1 MADDNSSTHV
11 NGRPGVSLQDV
22 IENSRIIAETATD
35 AIITID
41 TDSTILFVN
50 RAAERIFGYANE
62 EMVGASLTMLMPE
75 YLRHLH
81 RKGLTNYV
89 ATGQKHISWEAVE
102 LPGLHKS
109 GAEISLE
116 LSFNESNKNG
126 ERFFTG
132 IARDI
137 SKRKQDERR
146 LALQHSVADIL
157 ANANNID
164 DAAPKLLETICQ
176 NLNWQVADFW
186 LVDKLDN
193 TLHLVST
200 WRDETVEHA
209 EEFEAL
215 NRTTRFP
222 PGESFP
228 GKIWLERSPIWVAD
242 FGSDKFPRSA
252 VAARANL
259 HSAYGF
265 PIILTDQVFG
275 VIELFSLE
283 RRDPDQ
289 LMLDTLVAI
298 GSQIGQFIDRKSH
311 EQQLVTA
318 LASAQ
323 EARLEA
329 ENLTRR
335 LSALQRMTDAALA
348 RYSVDEV
355 IAESLNRVREVLNVD
370 TVAILLLEADGDELI
385 AWAAQGLEEE
395 VGLGVRVPVGKGFAG
410 RIVAENKP
418 SIVKDLANSDIYNPL
433 LREKGI
439 KSLLGVPLLIEGKP
453 IGVLHVGKLK
463 ATEFT
468 GEDVRLLELAADRIA
483 LAIENARLHEEQV
496 AALAEAEAANKAKDE
511 FLTILSHELRT
522 PLTPIIGWIHMMQN
536 GILPETD
543 VSRILAVMN
552 RNAYSLKRLINDLLD
567 MSAVLSGKMRIE
579 ETPVSVASV
588 LEESVDTMAPYARDS
603 KVQLVFRPAEEAG
616 EAVVT
621 GDRNRLNQAFCNI
634 IHNAIKFSTPGSLV
648 QVSLELNADDV
659 LVRIKDQGE
668 GIPGSFLPHVF
679 ERFRQ
684 ADGSRTRAYG
694 GLGLGLA
701 LVKSFVEAHGGTV
714 EATSEGERQ
723 GSTFIVRLPRK
734 RTEVKDSHDR
744 NVGSLLDTTAGRA
757 RILLVEDQPDTLE
770 MLAAIFERQGYEVAA
785 CDSAQQAVELFAR
798 EEFDVLISDLGMP
811 SMDGLQLIKTLRQKP
826 GVRRT
831 PAIALTGYAS
841 QRDATAALAAGFD
854 LHLSKP
860 VDPTEL
866 AEAVERLLS
875 SEPGG

>member
-1 MADDNSSTHV
+1 MADDNSSPHEV
-11 NGRPGVSLQDV
+11 ASAGPALQDV
-22 IENSRIIAETATD
+22 IESSRILAETASD

-41 TDSTILFVN
+41 TESTILFVN
-50 RAAERIFGYANE
+50 KAAERIFGHTDK
-62 EMVGASLTMLMPE
+62 EMVGSKLTMLMPE

-81 RKGLTNYV
+81 REGLKNYV
-89 ATGQKHISWEAVE
+89 ATGQKHISWEAAE

-109 GAEISLE
+109 GHEITLE
-116 LSFNESNKNG
+116 LSFNEFNRNG

-157 ANANNID
+157 ANANNVD
-164 DAAPKLLETICQ
+164 DAAPKLLETICL
-176 NLNWQVADFW
+176 NLDWQIADFW
-186 LVDKLDN
+186 LVDRNDDALR
-193 TLHLVST
+193 LVSN
-200 WRDETVEHA
+200 WRDDSLTHTED
-209 EEFEAL
+209 FEATS
-215 NRTTRFP
+215 RQARFP
-222 PGESFP
+222 KGESFP
-228 GKIWLERSPIWVAD
+228 GKIWLERQPIWVPD
-242 FGSDKFPRSA
+242 FGADNFPRSEA
-252 VAARANL
+252 AARGNL

-265 PIILTDQVFG
+265 PIILSEQVFG
-275 VIELFSLE
+275 VIELFSS
-283 RRDPDQ
+283 RKRDPDQ

-318 LASAQ
+318 LTSAQ

-395 VGLGVRVPVGKGFAG
+395 VELGVRIPVGKGFAG

-418 SIVKDLANSDIYNPL
+418 SIVNDVAHSDVYNPL
-433 LREKGI
+433 LGERGI
-439 KSLLGVPLLIEGKP
+439 KSLLGVPLLIKGRP
-453 IGVLHVGKLK
+453 IGVLHVGKLEL
-463 ATEFT
+463 TDFT
-468 GEDVRLLELAADRIA
+468 GENVRLLELAADRIA

-536 GILPETD
+536 GILPEAD
-543 VSRILAVMN
+543 VTKVLAVVN

-567 MSAVLSGKMRIE
+567 MSAILSGKMRIE
-579 ETPVSVASV
+579 EAPVSVASV
-588 LEESVDTMAPYARDS
+588 LEESVDTMGPYARDS
-603 KVQLVFRPAEEAG
+603 KVQLKLKTAEDA
-616 EAVVT
+616 ADAIVT

-634 IHNAIKFSTPGSLV
+634 IHNAIKFSAPGNQV
-648 QVSLELNADDV
+648 QIALELERDDV
-659 LVRIKDQGE
+659 VVRIRDQGE
-668 GIPGSFLPHVF
+668 GIPGKFLPYVF

-684 ADGSRTRAYG
+684 ADSSRTRSYG

-701 LVKSFVEAHGGTV
+701 LVKSFVEAHRGTI
-714 EATSEGERQ
+714 EATSEGELK
-723 GSTFIVRLPRK
+723 GSTFIVKLPRK
-734 RTEVKDSHDR
+734 RSDEKQSHERTITSAVDKI
-744 NVGSLLDTTAGRA
+744 TGRVL
-757 RILLVEDQPDTLE
+757 IVEDQPDTLE
-770 MLAAIFERQGYEVAA
+770 MLATIFERRGYEVVA
-785 CDSAQQAVELFAR
+785 CDAAQRALEIF
-798 EEFDVLISDLGMP
+798 EHDEFDVLISDVGMP
-811 SMDGLQLIKTLRQKP
+811 SMDGLQLIKAIRERS
-826 GVRRT
+826 GDNHI

-841 QRDATAALAAGFD
+841 QNDAAAAIAAGFD
-854 LHLSKP
+854 RHLSKP
-860 VDPTEL
+860 VDPNEL
-866 AEAVERLLS
+866 AEAVERMLNQKHDS
-875 SEPGG
+875 DD